1 MHSNMQFAKTFL
13 QRDVAWSEIAK
24 RAVECGVGQ
33 FGGEQRSQSGS
44 ETGKARLRNCQ
55 VRDTV
60 CRVYWHWRHSMLGI
74 AVMTGV
80 HTGIGDTV
88 CRV

>member
-33 FGGEQRSQSGS
+33 SGGEQRSQSGS
-44 ETGKARLRNCQ
+44 ETGKARLRT
-55 VRDTV
+55 VR
-60 CRVYWHWRHSMLGI
+60 
-74 AVMTGV
+74 
-80 HTGIGDTV
+80 
-88 CRV
+88 

>member
-33 FGGEQRSQSGS
+33 SGGEQRSQGQRQ
-44 ETGKARLRNCQ
+44 GKPDFGT
-55 VRDTV
+55 VR
-60 CRVYWHWRHSMLGI
+60 
-74 AVMTGV
+74 
-80 HTGIGDTV
+80 
-88 CRV
+88 